1 MKQSLQLK
9 MGQQLAMTP
18 QLQQAI
24 RMLQLSTLELQQE
37 IQQALDENPLLE
49 REDDEGLAAAPDSD
63 SITEQPDASEKSVNE
78 LVSQTDNL
86 GDNDAMDSRW
96 EDTFVNNSSSIE
108 GLPEFE
114 ARSSAPVT
122 LHQHLLDQM
131 WQLHLT
137 PRDQVLFIAL
147 VDGID
152 DAGYLR
158 ESLETICEATA
169 DELDDIAEVDEVAV
183 VLKQIHH
190 LDPPGIGA
198 RDVQECLR
206 IQLRQLGDSVDARE
220 TAIRII
226 DERFEALAKRDLT
239 SISRGLGVDKSEV
252 HEALS
257 LIKTL
262 SPRPGSAI
270 GSSDTD
276 YVIPDLVV
284 RKVNTLWRVEL
295 NAEAVPRL
303 YLNRTYSDLVEHLDD
318 DSKNYI
324 KAQTR
329 EAKWLIKSVESRYDT
344 LLKVGRTIMAEQLE
358 FLEHGEESM
367 RPLILA
373 DIARQIDMHESTVS
387 RATTQKFV
395 LTPKGL
401 FELKFFFSSQLA
413 SADGSEAASSTA
425 IRAVIKRLVAA
436 EPRTKP
442 LSDSKLTA
450 LLGEEGYTVARRT
463 VAKYREGMGIAGSSE
478 RKQLA

>member
-1 MKQSLQLK
+1 MKQGLQLK

-24 RMLQLSTLELQQE
+24 RMLQMSTLELQQE

-49 REDDEGLAAAPDSD
+49 REDDES
-63 SITEQPDASEKSVNE
+63 EQIVEATNDVDASETDLE
-78 LVSQTDNL
+78 TLVSQSDNL
-86 GDNDAMDSRW
+86 SDNDSMDSRW
-96 EDTFVNNSSSIE
+96 EDTFVSSANPVE

-137 PRDQVLFIAL
+137 PRDQVLFIGL
-147 VDGID
+147 IDGID

-158 ESLETICEATA
+158 EELAVICDATA
-169 DELDDIAEVDEVAV
+169 DELDPPALANEALS
-183 VLKQIHH
+183 VLRQIQQ
-190 LDPPGIGA
+190 LDPPGVGA
-198 RDVQECLR
+198 RDVQECLS
-206 IQLRQLGDSVDARE
+206 IQLKQLDNSVDSRE
-220 TAIRII
+220 TALKIVS
-226 DERFEALAKRDLT
+226 DRFEALAKRDLAA
-239 SISRGLGVDKSEV
+239 ISRGLGVDKSEV
-252 HEALS
+252 LEALS

-262 SPRPGSAI
+262 SPRPGTAI
-270 GSSDTD
+270 GADDSD

-284 RKVNTLWRVEL
+284 RKVGDLWRVEL
-295 NAEAVPRL
+295 NSESMPKL
-303 YLNRTYSDLVEHLDD
+303 YLNRTYSDLIEHADT

-358 FLEHGEESM
+358 FLERGEEAM

-373 DIARQIDMHESTVS
+373 DVASQIEMHESTIS

-395 LTPKGL
+395 LTPQGL
-401 FELKFFFSSQLA
+401 FELKYFFSSQLA

-425 IRAVIKRLVAA
+425 IRAVIKRLIQA
-436 EPRTKP
+436 ESPQKP
-442 LSDSKLTA
+442 LSDSKLTKM
-450 LLGEEGYTVARRT
+450 LEDEGYKVARRT
-463 VAKYREGMGIAGSSE
+463 VAKYREGMGIPGSSE
-478 RKQLA
+478 RKQLP